1 MLAPPRILFRRRPVG
16 GSTGPAAALFSQTQT
31 SVCRDAALAA
41 LTLLEILVVLAIV
54 ATLAVLMMPA
64 YRAAMNSSEQTR
76 SLSNLHTIGRAI
88 AAFTADQMGEMPSSG
103 RDEKWPQQLA
113 TYLSSG
119 NLPYADP
126 ADPANFRRTGSDPL
140 DNQNNRTSYTFN
152 GFNDVASADRR
163 VRMFQIE
170 QPSSTILVA
179 LKPDST
185 GFYMDLDS
193 GNQVGLNLEAH
204 GGGANFLFADGS
216 AKLLR
221 KIYYLDSLWLARKN
235 TNT

>member
-1 MLAPPRILFRRRPVG
+1 MLVPPRILPRRLPAS
-16 GSTGPAAALFSQTQT
+16 GSTGPASAVFFRKQN
-31 SVCRDAALAA
+31 SVGREAALAA

-54 ATLAVLMMPA
+54 ATLAVLGMPA
-64 YRAAMNSSEQTR
+64 YRAAMNSSEQSR

-88 AAFTADQMGEMPSSG
+88 AAFAADQMGQMPSG
-103 RDEKWPQQLA
+103 GGEVKWPQQLA
-113 TYLSSG
+113 AYLSSG

-126 ADPANFRRTGSDPL
+126 ADPANFKKTGSDPL

-152 GFNDVASADRR
+152 GFNDIAASDRR
-163 VRMFQIE
+163 VRVFQIE

-216 AKLLR
+216 ARLIRKLLYHHR
-221 KIYYLDSLWLARKN
+221 LWLARKN